1 MYYRAYGYED
11 SKGKG
16 TIWRGRGGMDIYKRY
31 IRSKEHHGLW
41 SRQSLS
47 SDRLMKGMAKREGIL
62 QVRCSWTKV
71 MN

>member
-1 MYYRAYGYED
+1 MKTAKGRVPFEGEEEERTYRKVILGIK
-11 SKGKG
+11 S
-16 TIWRGRGGMDIYKRY
+16 IL
-31 IRSKEHHGLW
+31 GLW

-62 QVRCSWTKV
+62 QVRCSWIKV